1 MTLSAYFS
9 LQDTVSTI
17 SASPFLGLITPDAQQ
32 SECLAERNVLT
43 VLAIFMAQ
51 KARGGSNQMRES
63 SWLSYRI
70 VRVFRHSALI
80 SRRNAARCE
89 EIKREC
95 RICRSWA
102 EQRR

>member
-32 SECLAERNVLT
+32 SECLTERNVLT
-43 VLAIFMAQ
+43 GLAIFMAQ

-70 VRVFRHSALI
+70 VRVFRRSALI

-95 RICRSWA
+95 RICRS
-102 EQRR
+102 

>member
-9 LQDTVSTI
+9 TSRHGVYYFRL
-17 SASPFLGLITPDAQQ
+17 PFLGLITPDAQQ
-32 SECLAERNVLT
+32 SECLTERNVLT
-43 VLAIFMAQ
+43 GLAIFMAQ

-70 VRVFRHSALI
+70 VRVFRHNALI
-80 SRRNAARCE
+80 GRRNAARCE
-89 EIKREC
+89 EIKKEC

-102 EQRR
+102 EQR